1 MNILTKE
8 QLKLFKFQD
17 KQSISINQKII
28 SGIKKN
34 VTQAFILSIG
44 DNDTTGKPFVDIRL
58 WAISNKTEEYVP
70 TPKGLRLT
78 IDQYASFCTMLQDE
92 FSAISNS
99 LPEIKV
105 VSIEE
110 LLNDGEEEI
119 VNPFSKQAQQQREEN
134 LKESNNQPTIT

>member
-1 MNILTKE
+1 MKILSKE
-8 QLKLFKFQD
+8 NLKLFQFPDNK
-17 KQSISINQKII
+17 ISNNQKVI

-34 VTQAFILSIG
+34 VTQAFILSVG
-44 DNDTTGKPFVDIRL
+44 NNDTTGEPFVDVRL

-78 IDQYASFCTMLQDE
+78 MDQYASFCTMLQDE
-92 FSAISNS
+92 FPAISNS
-99 LPEIKV
+99 TPEIKV

-110 LLNDGEEEI
+110 LLNDEEEI

>member
-17 KQSISINQKII
+17 KQSISINQRII

-34 VTQAFILSIG
+34 VTQAFILSVG
-44 DNDTTGKPFVDIRL
+44 DNDTTGEPFVDIRL

-78 IDQYASFCTMLQDE
+78 MDQYASFCTMLQDE
-92 FSAISNS
+92 FPAISNS
-99 LPEIKV
+99 TPEIKV

-110 LLNDGEEEI
+110 LLNDEEEI

>member
-17 KQSISINQKII
+17 KQSISINQKIV
-28 SGIKKN
+28 SGIKKS
-34 VTQAFILSIG
+34 VTQAFILSVG
-44 DNDTTGKPFVDIRL
+44 DNDTTGEPFVDIRL

-70 TPKGLRLT
+70 TPKGMRLT
-78 IDQYASFCTMLQDE
+78 MDQYASFCTMLQDE
-92 FSAISNS
+92 FPAISNP

-105 VSIEE
+105 ISVEE